1 MTQTAIDAEASTA
14 SGARPTDST
23 ASPTDLFKRHRPTLE
38 KALEVIR
45 TREYWT
51 PHPEVPSGS
60 IYGETANEDGRK
72 AFEAY
77 HGSTFPLDQPGT
89 SPDVEVCGERSPY
102 GFDLDIRYPQ

>member
-14 SGARPTDST
+14 PGARTIAST
-23 ASPTDLFKRHRPTLE
+23 ANATGLFERHRPTLE

-60 IYGETANEDGRK
+60 IYGETANEDSRK

-77 HGSTFPLDQPGT
+77 RGSTFPLDQPGT
-89 SPDVEVCGERSPY
+89 SPDIEVGGERSPY
-102 GFDLDIRYPQ
+102 GFDLDIRYP